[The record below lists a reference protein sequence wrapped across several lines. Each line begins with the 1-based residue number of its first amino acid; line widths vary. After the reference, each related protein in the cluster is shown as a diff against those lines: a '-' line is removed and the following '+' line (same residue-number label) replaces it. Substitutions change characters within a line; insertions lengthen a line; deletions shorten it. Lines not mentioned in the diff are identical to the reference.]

1 MATEAGRVV
10 FDAFPGWV
18 KITFYGLATLSAAL
32 FILGIWLRA
41 RRYLKARES
50 GRWNR
55 LLGRF
60 VDALRKLTL
69 FRSRIWKG
77 DTYAGIAHDLILW
90 GFIVLFIGTV
100 ILTIDEDVTKLFFN
114 FSFLRGTTYLVYSL
128 FLDIFGILFLVGL
141 GMMIVRRAFHRAPR
155 LGYEADA
162 VPKGASL
169 GQVIFGDWLFLS
181 LLVIVGLTGF
191 IAEGFRIYIDG
202 TSFAQEWSPLGVGIA
217 ALVGAAGT
225 STTAAWDLHL
235 SLWWVHA
242 IGALAF
248 IAYIPFSKAFH
259 ILAGFGSLMFSDDLA
274 ARRLEAPASLE
285 PSGLS
290 KVSDFSWVQ
299 LVHLDACIRCGRCED
314 VCPAYL
320 SGLPISPRKLI
331 LELYASFKGMGP
343 STPKPVAGNEFPQE
357 TLWACGTCIACMEA
371 CPLQIEHVPLIVEMR
386 RYLVEQG
393 YFDKNLQA
401 ALVSLGRYG
410 NSLGIGPR
418 SRADW
423 TEKLEVPV
431 RDARETEVEYLWYVG
446 DYASYDNR
454 LQDVTAQV
462 GKVFSTMELDYGIL
476 HDGETNSGNDARR
489 VGEEGLFEM
498 LREDNVEKLKNCKYR
513 DIVTTDPH
521 TYNTLKNEYP
531 RLNGGRI
538 LHYTELLD
546 ECIQSGRL
554 KISRKLNRRVTY
566 HDPCYL
572 GRYNGVYNAPRNVL
586 RALGA
591 DLVEM
596 PRCRANSFCC
606 AAGGGR
612 IWMSEVPGQRER
624 PAEMRV
630 KEAASIDGVDTLVVA
645 CPKDYVMFLD
655 AVKTV
660 GLEDSLKVV
669 DLIELVGEAL

>member
-1 MATEAGRVV
+1 MAAEAGRVV
-10 FDAFPGWV
+10 FDAFPEWV
-18 KITFYGLATLSAAL
+18 KITFYGLATLSIAL
-32 FILGIWLRA
+32 LALGAWLRA

-55 LLGRF
+55 LTGRF
-60 VDALRKLTL
+60 VNALRKLTL
-69 FRSRIWKG
+69 FRSRIWRR
-77 DTYAGIAHDLILW
+77 DPYAGIAHDFILW
-90 GFIVLFIGTV
+90 GFVVLFIGTV
-100 ILTIDEDVTKLFFN
+100 ILTIDEDFTKLFFN

-141 GMMIVRRAFHRAPR
+141 GMMIGRRAFHRAAR
-155 LGYEADA
+155 LEYKEDA

-169 GQVIFGDWLFLS
+169 GQIIFGDWLFLS

-191 IAEGFRIYIDG
+191 IAEGFRIYVDG
-202 TSFAQEWSPLGVGIA
+202 TTFAQEWSPLGVGLA
-217 ALVGAAGT
+217 SLVGAAGM
-225 STTAAWDLHL
+225 STTTAWNVHL

-259 ILAGFGSLMFSDDLA
+259 MLAGFGSLMFSDDLA
-274 ARRLEAPASLE
+274 ARRLEAPVSME
-285 PSGLS
+285 PSGLGQI
-290 KVSDFSWVQ
+290 SDLTWVQ
-299 LVHLDACIRCGRCED
+299 VTHLDACIRCGRCEE

-331 LELYASFKGMGP
+331 LELYAHFRGMGP
-343 STPKPVAGNEFPQE
+343 STLAPVAGNEFPQE
-357 TLWACGTCIACMEA
+357 TLWACGTCIACMDA

-393 YFDKNLQA
+393 NIDKNLQA

-410 NSLGIGPR
+410 NSLGMPAKN
-418 SRADW
+418 RAKW
-423 TEKLEVPV
+423 TEKLGVPV
-431 RDARETEVEYLWYVG
+431 KDAREAEVEYLWYVG

-462 GKVFSTMELDYGIL
+462 GNVFSAMGLDYGIL
-476 HDGETNSGNDARR
+476 HDDEANSGNDARR

-498 LREDNVEKLKNCKYR
+498 LMEDNVEKLKGCKYH

-546 ECIQSGRL
+546 EWTRSGRL
-554 KISRKLNRRVTY
+554 RFSQRLNRRVTY

-572 GRYNGVYNAPRNVL
+572 GRYNGVYDAPRNVL
-586 RALGA
+586 KALGA

-596 PRCRANSFCC
+596 PRCKANSFCC

-612 IWMSEVPGQRER
+612 IWMSEVPGQGER

-630 KEAASIDGVDTLVVA
+630 KEAAGLDGVETLVVA

-655 AVKTV
+655 AVKTA
-660 GLEDSLKVV
+660 GLEDSLNVV
-669 DLIELVGEAL
+669 DIIELVVEAL